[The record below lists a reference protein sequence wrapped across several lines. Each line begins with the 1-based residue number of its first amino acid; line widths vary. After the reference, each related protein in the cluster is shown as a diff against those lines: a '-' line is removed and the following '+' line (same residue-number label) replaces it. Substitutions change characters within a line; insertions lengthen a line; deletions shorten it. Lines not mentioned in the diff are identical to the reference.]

1 MKNLAKSFF
10 IVTTLFIVL
19 LQIDFLRITDI
30 YFFDGIYLLVVS
42 LIISYPFIKIEK
54 KIKNICLIAV
64 FSMNFGFFVLFPVSY
79 ERSVTVQLLTNLS
92 EIDRSK
98 VISEDYIK
106 TEIIKITETQKF
118 TEKRII
124 EQLYTGYILETDDG
138 YKVSKSINNFIRL
151 KNTISKIYDFL
162 FFANFKLF

>member
-54 KIKNICLIAV
+54 NIKNICLIAV

-92 EIDRSK
+92 EIDRSQ
-98 VISEDYIK
+98 VISE
-106 TEIIKITETQKF
+106 
-118 TEKRII
+118 
-124 EQLYTGYILETDDG
+124 
-138 YKVSKSINNFIRL
+138 
-151 KNTISKIYDFL
+151 
-162 FFANFKLF
+162 

>member
-30 YFFDGIYLLVVS
+30 YFFDGIYLLAVS
-42 LIISYPFIKIEK
+42 LIFSYPLIKIEK

-92 EIDRSK
+92 EIDRSQ

-151 KNTISKIYDFL
+151 KNTISKI
-162 FFANFKLF
+162 FKTGY

>member
-19 LQIDFLRITDI
+19 LQINFLRITDI

-92 EIDRSK
+92 EIDRSQ

-106 TEIIKITETQKF
+106 TEIIKITESQKF

-151 KNTISKIYDFL
+151 KNTISKI
-162 FFANFKLF
+162 FKTGY

>member
-1 MKNLAKSFF
+1 MKNLTKSFF

-92 EIDRSK
+92 EIDRSQ

-151 KNTISKIYDFL
+151 KNTISKI
-162 FFANFKLF
+162 FKTGY

>member
-92 EIDRSK
+92 EIDRSQ

-106 TEIIKITETQKF
+106 TEIIKITETQEF

-151 KNTISKIYDFL
+151 KNTISKI
-162 FFANFKLF
+162 FKTGY

>member
-54 KIKNICLIAV
+54 NIKNICLIAV

-92 EIDRSK
+92 EIDRSQ
-98 VISEDYIK
+98 VISEEYIK

-124 EQLYTGYILETDDG
+124 EQLYTGYIFETDDG

-151 KNTISKIYDFL
+151 KNTISKI
-162 FFANFKLF
+162 FKTGY

>member
-92 EIDRSK
+92 EIDRSQ

-106 TEIIKITETQKF
+106 TEIIKITKTQKF

-151 KNTISKIYDFL
+151 KNTISKI
-162 FFANFKLF
+162 FKTGY

>member
-19 LQIDFLRITDI
+19 LQIEFLRITDI

-42 LIISYPFIKIEK
+42 LIFSYPFIKIEK

-92 EIDRSK
+92 EIDRSQ

-106 TEIIKITETQKF
+106 TEIIKITETREF

-124 EQLYTGYILETDDG
+124 EQLYTGYILETNDG
-138 YKVSKSINNFIRL
+138 YKVSKSINNFIKL
-151 KNTISKIYDFL
+151 KNTISKI
-162 FFANFKLF
+162 FKTGY

>member
-92 EIDRSK
+92 EIDRSQ

-151 KNTISKIYDFL
+151 KNTISKI
-162 FFANFKLF
+162 FKTGY

>member
-92 EIDRSK
+92 EIDRST

-151 KNTISKIYDFL
+151 KNTISKI
-162 FFANFKLF
+162 FKTGY

>member
-92 EIDRSK
+92 EIDRSQ

-138 YKVSKSINNFIRL
+138 YKVSKSINNFIKL
-151 KNTISKIYDFL
+151 KNTISKI
-162 FFANFKLF
+162 FKTGY

>member
-92 EIDRSK
+92 EIDRSQ

-106 TEIIKITETQKF
+106 TEIIKITETQEF

-138 YKVSKSINNFIRL
+138 YKVSKSINNFIKL
-151 KNTISKIYDFL
+151 KNTISKI
-162 FFANFKLF
+162 FKTGY

>member
-10 IVTTLFIVL
+10 IVTTLFIIL

-92 EIDRSK
+92 EIDRST

-151 KNTISKIYDFL
+151 KNTISKI
-162 FFANFKLF
+162 FKTGY

>member
-92 EIDRSK
+92 EIDRSQ

-106 TEIIKITETQKF
+106 TEIIKITESQKF

-151 KNTISKIYDFL
+151 KNTISKI
-162 FFANFKLF
+162 FKTGY

>member
-19 LQIDFLRITDI
+19 LQIEFLRITDI

-92 EIDRSK
+92 EIDRSQ

-106 TEIIKITETQKF
+106 TEIIKITETQEF

-138 YKVSKSINNFIRL
+138 YKVSKSINNFIKL
-151 KNTISKIYDFL
+151 KNTISKI
-162 FFANFKLF
+162 FKTGY

>member
-64 FSMNFGFFVLFPVSY
+64 FSMNFGFFVLFPLSY

-92 EIDRSK
+92 EIDRSQ

-151 KNTISKIYDFL
+151 KNTISKI
-162 FFANFKLF
+162 FKTGY

>member
-19 LQIDFLRITDI
+19 LQIEFLRITDI

-42 LIISYPFIKIEK
+42 LIFSYPFIKIEK

-92 EIDRSK
+92 EIDRSQ

-106 TEIIKITETQKF
+106 TEIIKITETQEF

-138 YKVSKSINNFIRL
+138 YKVSKSINNFIKL
-151 KNTISKIYDFL
+151 KNTISKI
-162 FFANFKLF
+162 FKTGY

>member
-1 MKNLAKSFF
+1 MKNLTKSFF

-19 LQIDFLRITDI
+19 LQIEFLRITDI

-42 LIISYPFIKIEK
+42 LIFSYPFIKIEK

-92 EIDRSK
+92 EIDRSQ

-151 KNTISKIYDFL
+151 KNTISKI
-162 FFANFKLF
+162 FKTGY

>member
-92 EIDRSK
+92 EIDRSQ

-106 TEIIKITETQKF
+106 TEIIKITETQEF

-124 EQLYTGYILETDDG
+124 EQLYTGYILETNDG
-138 YKVSKSINNFIRL
+138 YKVSKSINNFIKL
-151 KNTISKIYDFL
+151 KNTISKI
-162 FFANFKLF
+162 FKTGY

>member
-54 KIKNICLIAV
+54 NIKNICLIAV

-92 EIDRSK
+92 EIDRSQ
-98 VISEDYIK
+98 VISEEYIK

-151 KNTISKIYDFL
+151 KNTISKI
-162 FFANFKLF
+162 FKTGY

>member
-54 KIKNICLIAV
+54 KL
-64 FSMNFGFFVLFPVSY
+64 
-79 ERSVTVQLLTNLS
+79 
-92 EIDRSK
+92 
-98 VISEDYIK
+98 
-106 TEIIKITETQKF
+106 
-118 TEKRII
+118 
-124 EQLYTGYILETDDG
+124 
-138 YKVSKSINNFIRL
+138 
-151 KNTISKIYDFL
+151 KIYV
-162 FFANFKLF
+162 